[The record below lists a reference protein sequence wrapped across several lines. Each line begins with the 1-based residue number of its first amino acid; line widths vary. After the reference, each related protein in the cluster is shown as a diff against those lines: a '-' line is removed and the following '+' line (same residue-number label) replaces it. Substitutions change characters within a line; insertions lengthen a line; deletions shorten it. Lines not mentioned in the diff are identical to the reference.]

1 MVLKKILDAIERKG
15 VKQGKAKQEAG
26 LARGRISKWK
36 SNRDELGWEAAR
48 LVAWFAGW

>member
-15 VKQGKAKQEAG
+15 VKQGKAEQAAG
-26 LARGRISKWK
+26 IVVVVAI
-36 SNRDELGWEAAR
+36 EAAR